1 MNEKQTV
8 KDFIDFLDKYSDSI
22 ICTGENTY
30 TYSTLRESIIKTLQ
44 MAYGDGEVKGFNDCQ
59 EQELFDK
66 TLISGK
72 EDW

>member
-1 MNEKQTV
+1 MTDKQRV
-8 KDFIDFLDKYSDSI
+8 NDFLKFLEEHPDSI
-22 ICTGENTY
+22 VVGKNESY
-30 TYSTLRESIIKTLQ
+30 TYSSLRESVIRTLS
-44 MAYGDGEVKGFNDCQ
+44 MAYGDGQIKGFNDCQ

>member
-1 MNEKQTV
+1 MTDKQRV
-8 KDFIDFLDKYSDSI
+8 NDFLKFLQEHPDYIMVGKNES
-22 ICTGENTY
+22 Y
-30 TYSTLRESIIKTLQ
+30 TYSSLRESITKTLK
-44 MAYGDGEVKGFNDCQ
+44 MAYGDGQIKGFNDCQ

>member
-1 MNEKQTV
+1 MTDKQKV
-8 KDFIDFLDKYSDSI
+8 NDFLKFLQEHPSSI
-22 ICTGENTY
+22 INTGNY
-30 TYSTLRESIIKTLQ
+30 IYSYSSLRESIIKTLQ
-44 MAYGDGEVKGFNDCQ
+44 MAYGKGQIKGFNECQ

>member
-1 MNEKQTV
+1 MTDKQRV
-8 KDFIDFLDKYSDSI
+8 NDFLQFLEKHPDSI
-22 ICTGENTY
+22 INTENS
-30 TYSTLRESIIKTLQ
+30 TYSYSSLRESVIKTLQ
-44 MAYGDGEVKGFNDCQ
+44 MAYGDGQIKGFNDCR

>member
-1 MNEKQTV
+1 MTDKQRV
-8 KDFIDFLDKYSDSI
+8 NDFLEFLEKHPDSI
-22 ICTGENTY
+22 INTENYTY
-30 TYSTLRESIIKTLQ
+30 TYSSLRESVIKTLQ
-44 MAYGDGEVKGFNDCQ
+44 MAYGDGHVKGFNDCQ

>member
-1 MNEKQTV
+1 MTDKQRV
-8 KDFIDFLDKYSDSI
+8 NDFLKFLQEHPDSI
-22 ICTGENTY
+22 VATENCTY
-30 TYSTLRESIIKTLQ
+30 TYSSLRESIIKTLS
-44 MAYGDGEVKGFNDCQ
+44 MAYGDGQVKGFNDCQ

>member
-1 MNEKQTV
+1 MTEKDTV
-8 KDFIDFLDKYSDSI
+8 KDFVDFLKKHPDSI

-30 TYSTLRESIIKTLQ
+30 TYKTLRDSIVRTLSI
-44 MAYGDGEVKGFNDCQ
+44 AYSDGEVKGFNDCQ

>member
-1 MNEKQTV
+1 MTDKQRV
-8 KDFIDFLDKYSDSI
+8 NDFLNFLQEHPDSI
-22 ICTGENTY
+22 VATENYTY
-30 TYSTLRESIIKTLQ
+30 TYSSLRESVIKTLS
-44 MAYGDGEVKGFNDCQ
+44 MAYGDGQVKGFNDCQ